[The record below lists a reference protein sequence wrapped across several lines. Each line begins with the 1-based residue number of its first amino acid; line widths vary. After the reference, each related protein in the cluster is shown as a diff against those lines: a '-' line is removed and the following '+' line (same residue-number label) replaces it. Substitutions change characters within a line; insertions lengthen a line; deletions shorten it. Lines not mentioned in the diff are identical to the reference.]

1 MAAPVSSELFHLGDV
16 QLSFEA
22 MERNGQSHPSGWSA
36 SWEQCALCG
45 RWLNP
50 GSVTARVLVDP
61 ELNLLPASAAV
72 VPPEFESQPLGESC
86 LRKVPRNYRW
96 S

>member
-1 MAAPVSSELFHLGDV
+1 MAQETFHLGDV
-16 QLSFEA
+16 QPSFEA
-22 MERNGQSHPSGWSA
+22 MDRNGQRRPPGWSA

-61 ELNLLPASAAV
+61 ELNLLPAASAV
-72 VPPEFESQPLGESC
+72 VPPEFESQPLGGSC
-86 LRKVPRNYRW
+86 LRKIPRDYRW